1 MALKIVFNKRA
12 DIKLDST
19 LEYLRSEWSI
29 RAANEFL
36 EHLYETIDTLS
47 MFPEIGTIVDSVRGI
62 RGFLIT
68 KQIKIYYRIKE
79 NRLVVLNLIDTR
91 QKPK

>member
-1 MALKIVFNKRA
+1 MALKIVFSKRA

-29 RAANEFL
+29 RVANEFL

-47 MFPEIGTIVDSVRGI
+47 IFPEIGTIVNEVNGI
-62 RGFLIT
+62 RGFLVT
-68 KQIKIYYRIKE
+68 KQIKVYYKVKE
-79 NRLVVLNLIDTR
+79 NKLVVLNFIDTR